1 MSQQAKGHPPNAGWV
16 LAAAILGS
24 GIVFLDGT
32 IVSIALP
39 RMGQELPATLL
50 GVLEGQAYIT
60 SGYLAVLAA
69 LLILAGA
76 LADRYGRRRV
86 FAIGLVMFGSVSALC
101 GLAPT
106 MELEV
111 LFRLLQGAAGAL
123 LVPGSLSIISASF
136 SGTERGRAFGVWA
149 AATSGLVI
157 LGPVIGGILVDTL
170 SWRIAFLMNVP
181 LVAVALYATVRYVPE
196 SRNEHARGRL
206 DWLGSVVIAIAVGG
220 ISFGLIRGQ
229 QAEWR
234 DSLAF
239 GALAVGLVAAVLLP
253 VLMLRRPDPLIPPDL
268 FRRRNFTVINLSTF
282 LIYGALY
289 VTHSVQ
295 SLFIQGVLGYTALG
309 AALVGLPAGLLLTFG
324 STRAGTVAARMGP
337 RRFLV
342 AGPIVMAIGQLW
354 WARVPAD
361 SQAWAIDLGRP
372 ETWLPP
378 LSTFIDVLPA
388 VILFGVGI
396 TLVVAPLTTT
406 LMDSVPTEHS
416 GLGSAINN
424 SISRIGQPLIMA
436 VLFIAITA
444 TFYSAIHARVPS
456 LNTDDPEVRAR
467 IQALNPVD
475 PSLPPDQREAVRQAS
490 TDAYHLAMF
499 VCALLLLAGAAV
511 NQFGL
516 REQELA
522 GDSAAAADGAGA
534 SAGV

>member
-1 MSQQAKGHPPNAGWV
+1 MTQQVQGRPARSGWV

-39 RMGQELPATLL
+39 RMGRELPATVL

-76 LADRYGRRRV
+76 LADRYGRRRI
-86 FAIGLVMFGSVSALC
+86 FAIGLFMFGVVSALC
-101 GLAPT
+101 GLAQT
-106 MELEV
+106 MEQEV
-111 LFRLLQGAAGAL
+111 IFRLMQGAAGAL
-123 LVPGSLSIISASF
+123 LVPGSLAIISASF
-136 SGTERGRAFGVWA
+136 TGTERGRAFGVWA
-149 AATSGLVI
+149 SATSGLVI

-170 SWRIAFLMNVP
+170 SWRIAFLVNVP
-181 LVAVALYATVRYVPE
+181 LVALALFATLRYVPE
-196 SRNEHARGRL
+196 SRSGQSRRL

-234 DSLAF
+234 DSVAF
-239 GALAVGLVAAVLLP
+239 AALGLGVVAAVLLP
-253 VLMLRRPDPLIPPDL
+253 LLMLKRRDPLIPPDL

-289 VTHSVQ
+289 VTQSFQ

-324 STRAGTVAARMGP
+324 STRAGTVAARLGP

-342 AGPIVMAIGQLW
+342 AGPIIMAVGQLW
-354 WARVPAD
+354 WVRVPAD
-361 SQAWAIDLGRP
+361 SQAWMIDIGRP
-372 ETWLPP
+372 ETWIPP
-378 LSTFIDVLPA
+378 LSTFVDVLPA
-388 VILFGVGI
+388 IILFGIGI

-406 LMDSVPTEHS
+406 LMNSVPTENS

-444 TFYSAIHARVPS
+444 TFYSAIHTRVPS
-456 LNTDDPEVRAR
+456 LNTDAPDVRAR
-467 IQALNPVD
+467 IQPLNPVD
-475 PSLPPDQREAVRQAS
+475 PSLPPDEQTAIRQAS
-490 TDAYHLAMF
+490 TDAYHLAMI
-499 VCALLLLAGAAV
+499 VCALLLLGGAGV
-511 NQFGL
+511 NAFGL
-516 REQELA
+516 REDELA
-522 GDSAAAADGAGA
+522 GGDAGAAEGSGAGA
-534 SAGV
+534 AA